1 MLPVRYDAKAVQRAI
16 NNKFASC
23 DLATLTVVTGSAGS
37 DPTYDPVTNTL
48 TIPPSSSGSESASQT
63 MTAQEILTSLLTV
76 DGASSNLDAD
86 KLDGNDSSY
95 FLNTSSEINAG
106 SF

>member
-16 NNKFASC
+16 NNKFASS
-23 DLATLTVVTGSAGS
+23 DLSTLTVVTGSAGS
-37 DPTYDPVTNTL
+37 DPTYDPATNTIS
-48 TIPPSSSGSESASQT
+48 IPPSSSESNT

-86 KLDGNDSSY
+86 RLDGNDSSY

-106 SF
+106 TF